1 MPHPL
6 LNVRLDVGTLARLAV
21 SYLFKM
27 SYFRKTVFWLGA
39 IYLVPFVFGEANHY
53 RRYGHLAPLGL
64 HADVVVRS
72 GDIGV
77 KGVSKL

>member
-1 MPHPL
+1 
-6 LNVRLDVGTLARLAV
+6 
-21 SYLFKM
+21 M